1 MAVAVD
7 VSAGPEAP
15 VARAVVAVYAV
26 RGGQVLE
33 IPLLEI
39 VQVSVGADVATVRS
53 VVAVEDRVVELV
65 VDDRP
70 FEALA
75 PSVWALA
82 ARGWGVVVLTP
93 ARRNGEA
100 HRALRGTP
108 CRLQAWWLEDLTV
121 CFGKF
126 ETP

>member
-39 VQVSVGADVATVRS
+39 VQVSVGADVATVSLCCGR
-53 VVAVEDRVVELV
+53 
-65 VDDRP
+65 
-70 FEALA
+70 
-75 PSVWALA
+75 
-82 ARGWGVVVLTP
+82 RGQG
-93 ARRNGEA
+93 G
-100 HRALRGTP
+100 
-108 CRLQAWWLEDLTV
+108 
-121 CFGKF
+121 
-126 ETP
+126 